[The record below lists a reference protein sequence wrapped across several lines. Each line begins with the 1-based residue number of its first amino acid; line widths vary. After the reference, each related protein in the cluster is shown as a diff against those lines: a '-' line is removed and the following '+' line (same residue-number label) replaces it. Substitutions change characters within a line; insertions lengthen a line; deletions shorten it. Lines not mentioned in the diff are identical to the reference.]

1 MEALTRNASAISRA
15 LCSVL
20 QHTDKTQ
27 DIDPAHTVLYFKGRT
42 EVMCVEEALA
52 SQAHSENLCVFSC
65 VRFSFRS
72 PFRAP
77 LLLSRKDKS
86 DKESTYLGMLLV

>member
-65 VRFSFRS
+65 VRLCATVALVMTPIDRQK
-72 PFRAP
+72 AP
-77 LLLSRKDKS
+77 
-86 DKESTYLGMLLV
+86 V